1 MRLKQQVIRQ
11 HRPVRNLIIA
21 AAGVIAIGIAGY
33 VIHSNAGEWAQK
45 ELTVLYSEREE
56 LVSTVDALREAN
68 TALRERVAILERG
81 KQVEGKAYQN
91 VDAHLRSLQDEVLAL
106 KEEIAFYRGIVSAGK
121 EKGLNIQTF
130 VLDKEASPG
139 AYRFQLVL
147 TQNLKRVRMISGK
160 VKLKIMDE
168 LGGRSKKLLVS
179 DMNAGRLHEV
189 RVQVFSTNR
198 RSIHVARWF
207 QARATPGRGRLVGQE
222 TGKRGK
228 VIRMARPGEL
238 RELHR
243 CLETGRKSGPPRS
256 TPLSGAGA
264 RCSAT

>member
-1 MRLKQQVIRQ
+1 MQMEQLRQKQTTYDKMEKNHLNEVERYLKTKASERAQMVGMEKALELKQQFLDLQRFD
-11 HRPVRNLIIA
+11 L
-21 AAGVIAIGIAGY
+21 
-33 VIHSNAGEWAQK
+33 ET
-45 ELTVLYSEREE
+45 TV
-56 LVSTVDALREAN
+56 REAN
-68 TALRERVAILERG
+68 TALRERVAILERA

-168 LGGRSKKLLVS
+168 LDGRSKELLVS
-179 DMNAGRLHEV
+179 DMNGKQADYLKFEFKFFQRIEGRFTLPDGFRPERLQVEV
-189 RVQVFSTNR
+189 VS
-198 RSIHVARWF
+198 S
-207 QARATPGRGRLVGQE
+207 
-222 TGKRGK
+222 GKRRAS
-228 VIRMARPGEL
+228 VE
-238 RELHR
+238 
-243 CLETGRKSGPPRS
+243 KSFEWRGLAS
-256 TPLSGAGA
+256 
-264 RCSAT
+264 